1 MKTPPVKISKAKERR
16 LADTA
21 VVQSMLDQR
30 ERTQTDI
37 AHACGMESRKAKCAI
52 KRLVS
57 RGIITATRPDK
68 TYIYKINNEE
78 KRNGD

>member
-1 MKTPPVKISKAKERR
+1 MPVNASKAKVNR

-37 AHACGMESRKAKCAI
+37 AHACGMDPRKAKCAI

-57 RGIITATRPDK
+57 RGVFTTVRIDK
-68 TYIYKINNEE
+68 TYVYKINT
-78 KRNGD
+78 GAMI